1 VIGALSKSGIKCGEE
16 HYLPLVEACTRCGD
30 IRAAFIILHVM
41 RQDSTPP
48 QLSHLNFLIDAIA
61 QSAQSVD
68 RAFFVLQDIVQKE
81 GLTADITAFNVVIAA
96 CIQFND
102 SSRAIST
109 YRDAP
114 SLKVQPNLETF
125 NLLLKAAAI
134 VGHVE
139 LAMFILSDLKAAQVT
154 PDDETYGRVILTCL
168 HQPDNKYEEA
178 FLYLEEMKASG
189 WIPSSGIY
197 TSFIK
202 KCVYHSDDRAV
213 MLLEEMER
221 VGYNTKMLKNSI
233 SEARRVGAKSK
244 LFDHGEGRYSRRHEA
259 RKEEEMETQEHINK
273 IREHAERMTPNER
286 GQGMYRPRE
295 EQDGGFFHREG
306 RQDWDSDRRDDR
318 GRGYMGREEERGGY
332 LPRQED
338 ARF

>member
-1 VIGALSKSGIKCGEE
+1 VIPEGLGLQVLSCAAQHGDPSLAKKVIGALTKSGIQCGEE

-30 IRAAFIILHVM
+30 IRAAFIILHIM
-41 RQDSTPP
+41 REDSTPP
-48 QLSHLNFLIDAIA
+48 QLSHLNFFVDAIA

-81 GLTADITAFNVVIAA
+81 GLIADITAFNIIISA
-96 CIQFND
+96 CIQLND

-125 NLLLKAAAI
+125 NLLLKAAAL

-154 PDDETYGRVILTCL
+154 PDEETYARVILTCL

-197 TSFIK
+197 ASFVK

-221 VGYNTKMLKNSI
+221 VGYNTRNLKRSI
-233 SEARRVGAKSK
+233 SEAGRVGAKSK
-244 LFDHGEGRYSRRHEA
+244 LFDRGRGRYSRRHEA
-259 RKEEEMETQEHINK
+259 RKEEEMETESRINK
-273 IREHAERMTPNER
+273 IREHAKRMAPNER
-286 GQGMYRPRE
+286 GEEMYRPKE
-295 EQDGGFFHREG
+295 EQDGGFFHRQG
-306 RQDWDSDRRDDR
+306 RQDW
-318 GRGYMGREEERGGY
+318 E
-332 LPRQED
+332 P

>member
-1 VIGALSKSGIKCGEE
+1 
-16 HYLPLVEACTRCGD
+16 
-30 IRAAFIILHVM
+30 M
-41 RQDSTPP
+41 RQYSTPP
-48 QLSHLNFLIDAIA
+48 QLSHLNFLVAAIG
-61 QSAQSVD
+61 QSAQSLD

-81 GLTADITAFNVVIAA
+81 GLKADITAFNIVISA
-96 CIQFND
+96 CLQLND

-139 LAMFILSDLKAAQVT
+139 LAMFILSDLKAAQIT
-154 PDDETYGRVILTCL
+154 PDEETYARVILTCL
-168 HQPDNKYEEA
+168 HQPDNKYDQA

-189 WIPSSGIY
+189 WIPPSGIY
-197 TSFIK
+197 ASFIK

-221 VGYNTKMLKNSI
+221 VGYDTKNLKNMI
-233 SEARRVGAKSK
+233 SEGRRVGANSK
-244 LFDHGEGRYSRRHEA
+244 LFDRGEGRYSRRHEA
-259 RKEEEMETQEHINK
+259 RKEEEMETEMTINK
-273 IREHAERMTPNER
+273 IRGYAERLTPNDREER
-286 GQGMYRPRE
+286 VYRLRE
-295 EQDGGFFHREG
+295 EQRDGGFFPRHEG
-306 RQDWDSDRRDDR
+306 RQDWDSDRQDDR
-318 GRGYMGREEERGGY
+318 GGRYMGREEKRGGY
-332 LPRQED
+332 LPGRED